1 MGEFIMEINKINN
14 GIENYNKNKSND
26 TENIN
31 KKIGTKK
38 VDKNINIDNNSDIK
52 RYSEKDVKDAADIL
66 NKLLEKN
73 KSHIEIEKHD
83 VFNDIIIKI
92 IDDKTGDII
101 REIPPKKILDM
112 VAQMCKMVGVILDKK
127 A

>member
-1 MGEFIMEINKINN
+1 MEINKINN